1 MSDII
6 DLDGIALSHA
16 IHKRQISCREVMME
30 YLARID
36 RLNPQINAVISRKDT
51 DLLLRQADDYDDLLK
66 KGRSLGWMHGFPI
79 AIKEL
84 ASVKDMP
91 WTMCSPALKDVIAE
105 RDEIQVERIKASGAI
120 IIGKTNTPEF
130 GMGSHSYNPL
140 HGSTKNPYNLDL
152 TAGGSSGGAAACLA
166 AQMLPV
172 ADGSDM
178 MGSLRNPAGFCNII
192 GFRPSFGRI
201 PFDVRPSYN
210 NQFSVLGP
218 MGRTVGDVVKLLA
231 IQAGYDP
238 RDPSSLATEDLSLTD
253 CYDLQ
258 NCRIGWMGDLGGYL
272 ALEAGMLPLMEQG
285 VDVFRAMG
293 AQVERF
299 TPDFDLTKLW
309 FSWTTIRSWQAASGL
324 RELYQDEK
332 KRALIKPETIWEI
345 ERGMKMKG
353 QEIADAIL
361 VRNDWMEYMLTVYQH
376 YDYLLL
382 PSAQV
387 FPFPAV
393 ETWPKQIGDTKMDT
407 YHRWM
412 EVVIPASIIGLPAI
426 SMPVGFSPSGL
437 PAGIQII
444 GKPRGDRDL
453 LQCALAFETARGPLS
468 HPLDP
473 RLPL

>member
-1 MSDII
+1 MSNIVE
-6 DLDGIALSHA
+6 LDAVALSHA
-16 IHKRQISCREVMME
+16 IHKRQFSCREVMTV

-36 RLNPQINAVISRKDT
+36 RLNPQINAIISRQDT
-51 DLLLRQADDYDDLLK
+51 DRLLRQADIYDDMLK
-66 KGRSLGWMHGFPI
+66 KGHSLGWMHGFPI

-91 WTMCSPALKDVIAE
+91 WSMCSPALKDVIAD
-105 RDEIQVERIKASGAI
+105 RDDIQVERIKAAGAI

-140 HGSTKNPYNLDL
+140 YGSTKNPYNLDL
-152 TAGGSSGGAAACLA
+152 SAGGSSGGAAACLA
-166 AQMLPV
+166 AHMLPV

-178 MGSLRNPAGFCNII
+178 MGSLRNPASFCNII

-201 PFDVRPSYN
+201 PYDVRPSYN

-218 MGRTVGDVVKLLA
+218 MGRTVADVSKLLA

-238 RDPSSLATEDLSLTD
+238 RDPSSLATQDLCLNDS
-253 CYDLQ
+253 YDLQ
-258 NCRIGWMGDLGGYL
+258 DCRIGWMADLGGYL
-272 ALEAGMLPLMEQG
+272 AFEAGILPLMEQG
-285 VDVFRAMG
+285 VDVFRRAG
-293 AQVERF
+293 AHVEKF
-299 TPDFDLTKLW
+299 TPDFDLTRLW
-309 FSWTTIRSWQAASGL
+309 FSWTTIRSWQAASSMQT
-324 RELYQDEK
+324 LYQDK
-332 KRALIKPETIWEI
+332 QKRALIKPETIWEI
-345 ERGMKMKG
+345 ERGMKIKA
-353 QEIADAIL
+353 QEVADAIL
-361 VRNDWMEYMLTVYQH
+361 VRNDWMDYLLNIYQD

-393 ETWPKQIGDTKMDT
+393 ETWPKQIGEREMDT

-412 EVVIPASIIGLPAI
+412 EVVIFASIIGLPAI
-426 SMPVGFSPSGL
+426 SMPVGFSPNCQ

-444 GKPRGDRDL
+444 GKPRDDKGV